1 MAEEENEIVMDCVK
15 TINTNVPC
23 SFILVGGA
31 SMVSD
36 FSGRMD
42 ELVYSVYLSS
52 ELIVIDTQTVDGPGV
67 L

>member
-1 MAEEENEIVMDCVK
+1 MWEIFRETGQLPLQLPPRATV
-15 TINTNVPC
+15 
-23 SFILVGGA
+23 L
-31 SMVSD
+31 SD
-36 FSGRMD
+36 FSGGID